1 MANFSGGPIPMAGV
15 PVEKAGG
22 NGQGFV
28 NVGLSQN
35 LGSNLSKQSGINLA
49 GGQNVLKTQLTPLIS
64 AKLSNQLSKS
74 VEKTAGSVGSLNK
87 ALPSSSF
94 LGGGKQMSGGGFGIG
109 SILGGGG
116 SSGGSGGGIGGF
128 LSGLGGGGGGGL
140 LGGMGGGGGGNKV
153 WPGGGGSG
161 PSNYGGFMHNLG
173 PNGSDVVFSI
183 VPANNGP
190 QTQGLNSAI
199 SNPTTATT
207 LPTNNFTNQ
216 VPSTASPAFKDIS
229 DTKFGVMTGSSS
241 SFSGSFL

>member
-1 MANFSGGPIPMAGV
+1 
-15 PVEKAGG
+15 
-22 NGQGFV
+22 
-28 NVGLSQN
+28 
-35 LGSNLSKQSGINLA
+35 LSKQSGINLA
-49 GGQNVLKTQLTPLIS
+49 GGQNVLKSQLTPLVS
-64 AKLSNQLSKS
+64 AKLSNQLSKTI
-74 VEKTAGSVGSLNK
+74 EKTAGSVGSLNK

-94 LGGGKQMSGGGFGIG
+94 LGGGGQMGGGGFGIG
-109 SILGGGG
+109 NILGGGG
-116 SSGGSGGGIGGF
+116 GSRGGGGGLGGGIGGF

-173 PNGSDVVFSI
+173 PSGSDVVFSI

-190 QTQGLNSAI
+190 QTQGLQSAI